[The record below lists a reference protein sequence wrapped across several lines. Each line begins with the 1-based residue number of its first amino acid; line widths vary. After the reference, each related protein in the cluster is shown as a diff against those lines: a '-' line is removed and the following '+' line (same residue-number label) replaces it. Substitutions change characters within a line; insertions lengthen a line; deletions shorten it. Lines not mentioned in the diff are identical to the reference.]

1 MHCEL
6 NCLPP
11 SVELRHDGGK
21 LHVMDGQSIVQHY
34 PIANGTL
41 VNSSGFD
48 LAHMRIVFVR
58 ENLFFAA
65 FHFDQ
70 QQIFL
75 NF

>member
-1 MHCEL
+1 
-6 NCLPP
+6 
-11 SVELRHDGGK
+11 
-21 LHVMDGQSIVQHY
+21 MDGQSIVQHY